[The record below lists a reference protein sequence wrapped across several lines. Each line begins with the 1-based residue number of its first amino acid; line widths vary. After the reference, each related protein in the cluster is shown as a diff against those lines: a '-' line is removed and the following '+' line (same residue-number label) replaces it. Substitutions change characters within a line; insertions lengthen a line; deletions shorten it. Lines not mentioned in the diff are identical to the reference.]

1 MPADR
6 TDIHPLVQAGLDH
19 ISQGITI
26 FDRDLRLVAWN
37 RHFIELLQFPES
49 LAFTGAAFE
58 SFIRHNAEKGE
69 YGPGNPQEQILR
81 RVEDARRFVP
91 HTFER
96 IRPDGTII
104 RVVGMPLPAGGFVTL
119 YTDVT
124 AQKEHEAALEQ
135 RIQAHTEALRQSEA
149 RLRLIANELPAG
161 IAHLDRDMRFLYA
174 NRRFAR
180 AYGHSPEDIL
190 GLRCA
195 QILAPE
201 TLAASGHFFEQ
212 ARRGAVVDFE
222 IPVAFPDGRRKD
234 VRTFLR
240 PEQPSEGEVIGFY
253 ILSVDVTRQKQ
264 ATTALLQSQKMDAL
278 GRLSSGISHDFNNLL
293 TVIIGNLLP
302 LRDRLQD
309 RELREDYLDPA
320 IAAARRG
327 SDLTRRLLTLA
338 RRQPLDPQ
346 PIHVE
351 DAIGDLVKILRSS
364 IPDTIEIEIVASARG
379 QAQPAFVDPAQF
391 EMALL
396 NLAVNAR
403 DAIDGSGQ
411 IRIAS
416 DHVALDPEEAETLKI
431 ASGDYVRVVV
441 QDNGSGIPADRR
453 ERIFEPFFT
462 SKAEGGGS
470 GLGLSMVYGFVK
482 QSNGAIRVDS
492 EPGKGSRFTLLLPVA
507 REAVVPRLPDR
518 RPDAPLLPFAAGRIA
533 LLVDDNEEV
542 RSVLRRQLVDLGYPL
557 VEAGSAVEAID
568 LLDGIAE
575 IGVVVSDIAMPGEM
589 TGVELGLHVREVAP
603 DVAVVLMTGHGGAV
617 EAAVAGA
624 DFPVLRKPFEPADLA
639 AAIRAELRRAGPA
652 IGPAGKG

>member
-1 MPADR
+1 MSGDR

-37 RHFIELLQFPES
+37 RHFIDLLEFPRD
-49 LAFTGAAFE
+49 LAFAGADFE

-69 YGPGNPQEQILR
+69 YGPGDPEALIAR

-91 HTFER
+91 HSFER
-96 IRPDGTII
+96 TRPDGTII
-104 RVVGMPLPAGGFVTL
+104 RVVGRPLPEGGFVTL

-124 AQKEHEAALEQ
+124 AQKEHEAALEERVEAQ
-135 RIQAHTEALRQSEA
+135 TEALRRSEA

-161 IAHLDRDMRFLYA
+161 IAHVDRDMRFLYA

-180 AYGHSPEDIL
+180 AYGYSPEDIL

-195 QILAPE
+195 RVLAPE
-201 TLAASGHFFEQ
+201 TLAASSHFFEQ

-222 IPVAFPDGRRKD
+222 ISVAFPDGRRKD

-264 ATTALLQSQKMDAL
+264 VTAALLQSQKMDAL

-302 LRDRLQD
+302 LRDRIQD
-309 RELREDYLDPA
+309 RELREEYVDPA

-346 PIHVE
+346 PLYVE

-364 IPDTIEIEIVASARG
+364 IPDTIEIVASARG

-403 DAIDGSGQ
+403 DAISGSGQ

-416 DHVALDPEEAETLKI
+416 DHVQLDPEEAEALKI
-431 ASGDYVRVVV
+431 ASGAYVRVVV
-441 QDNGSGIPADRR
+441 EDNGAGIPADRR

-482 QSNGAIRVDS
+482 QSNGVIRVDS
-492 EPGKGSRFTLLLPVA
+492 DPGVGSRFTLLLPVA
-507 REAVVPRLPDR
+507 REVAPRRLPDR
-518 RPDAPLLPFAAGRIA
+518 RPDVPLLPVEPGRIA
-533 LLVDDNEEV
+533 LLVDDNDEV

-557 VEAGSAVEAID
+557 VEAGSAAEAIE
-568 LLDGIAE
+568 LLDGIAD

-589 TGVELGLHVREVAP
+589 SGIDLGLHVRAVAP

-617 EAAVAGA
+617 EAAAAGA

-639 AAIRAELRRAGPA
+639 AAIRAELHRGGSDGKARRA
-652 IGPAGKG
+652 